1 MTPHSVH
8 RSLPVMLFAALGFL
22 LGGCATTYEVKV
34 DSISQPQSKEVTSY
48 KIMTKGGADEEASL
62 RHQEATNYIKTAL
75 SGKGLHEASS
85 AEAADVIV
93 EVDYGVEP
101 PRVVLERTSVPIY
114 AQVGGGVRYET
125 VMVGVDSRG
134 NPIYRTVAVYEPS
147 RTELIGYQE
156 MVTPVAKYEK
166 YLRISARENGEIVE
180 GQPPA
185 EIWSVNVSSE
195 DESDDLRKYLPILAS
210 ASVDYIG
217 KDTGSKQT
225 VKLKETDPVV
235 DFVKKGL

>member
-1 MTPHSVH
+1 MLP
-8 RSLPVMLFAALGFL
+8 LPVTRLLPILFLGTLAVFF
-22 LGGCATTYEVKV
+22 GGCATTYEVKV
-34 DSISQPQSKEVTSY
+34 DSISQPQVREVASY
-48 KIMTKGGADEEASL
+48 KITSRSATGDDSL
-62 RHQEATNYIKTAL
+62 RHQEATNYIRTAL
-75 SGKGLHEASS
+75 SGKGLF
-85 AEAADVIV
+85 EAASDESADMIV

-101 PRVVLERTSVPIY
+101 PRVVLERTSMPIY

-125 VMVGVDSRG
+125 VMVGTDSRG
-134 NPIYRTVAVYEPS
+134 NPIYRTIAVYEPT

-166 YLRISARENGEIVE
+166 FLRISARENGEMIE
-180 GQPPA
+180 GRPPP

-210 ASVDYIG
+210 ASIDYIG

-225 VKLKETDPVV
+225 IKMRESDAAVG
-235 DFVKKGL
+235 FVKQGM

>member
-1 MTPHSVH
+1 MLPLPVT
-8 RSLPVMLFAALGFL
+8 RSLPTLFLGALAVFF
-22 LGGCATTYEVKV
+22 GGCATTYEVKV
-34 DSISQPQSKEVTSY
+34 DSISQPQVREVSSY
-48 KIMTKGGADEEASL
+48 KITSRSDTGDDSL
-62 RHQEATNYIKTAL
+62 RHQEATNYIRTAL
-75 SGKGLHEASS
+75 SGKGLF
-85 AEAADVIV
+85 EAASDESADMIV

-101 PRVVLERTSVPIY
+101 PRVVLERTSMPIY

-125 VMVGVDSRG
+125 VMVGTDSRG
-134 NPIYRTVAVYEPS
+134 NPIYRTVAVYEPT

-166 YLRISARENGEIVE
+166 YLRISARENGEMIE
-180 GQPPA
+180 GRPPP

-210 ASVDYIG
+210 ASIDYIG

-225 VKLKETDPVV
+225 IKMRESDAAVG
-235 DFVKKGL
+235 FVKQGM

>member
-1 MTPHSVH
+1 MMPLAVT
-8 RSLPVMLFAALGFL
+8 RSLPVLAMGVALL
-22 LGGCATTYEVKV
+22 LGGCTSTYEVKV
-34 DSISQPQSKEVTSY
+34 DSISQPQAREVASYRIKTRDTSED
-48 KIMTKGGADEEASL
+48 ASSL
-62 RHQEATNYIKTAL
+62 RHQEATNFIRTAL
-75 SGKGLHEASS
+75 SGKGLYEAPDD
-85 AEAADVIV
+85 EVADMIV

-101 PRVVLERTSVPIY
+101 PRVVLERTSMPIY

-125 VMVGVDSRG
+125 VMVGTDSRG
-134 NPIYRTVAVYEPS
+134 NPIYRTVAVYEPT

-166 YLRISARENGEIVE
+166 YLRISARENGEMVE
-180 GQPPA
+180 GRPPP

-210 ASVDYIG
+210 ASIDYIG

-225 VKLKETDPVV
+225 IKVRETDSAVG
-235 DFVKKGL
+235 FVKQGM